1 MSPCASH
8 WRKRRDMLQIVAGPQ
23 THQRGRDVRDRII
36 FHDAVGVAELDLSGM
51 VFAKLEDV
59 DAFFDEAD
67 RALALS
73 QRRWYFLVVYTDC
86 SIAPEAW
93 ERFAERGKLSNV
105 NHSLGTVR
113 VGASAATR
121 AAIRDH
127 ASRAMFR
134 ANIHATRDQAMFELG
149 EMRKRHE
156 VLGIEPS
163 ASQLQVEDVHLSF
176 GGVQALAGVGF
187 QASQGEILSII
198 GPNGAGKT
206 SMLNVISG
214 FYRPNSGR
222 ILFEGKDRTKLPAH
236 AVARL
241 GFARTFQNIALFKGM
256 TTLDNI
262 MTGRAWKMKGNV
274 LTDALYWGY
283 TQKEEIC
290 HREEVEKIID
300 FLEIQAIRKTP
311 VGRLPYGMQ
320 KRVELA
326 RALAMEPKVLLLDEP
341 MAGMNVEEK
350 EDMARFVIDVNE
362 QWGTTI
368 ILIEH
373 DMGVVMDISNYV
385 VVLDHGAKI
394 AEGTPDEVRAD
405 PVVIRAYLGEG

>member
-1 MSPCASH
+1 M
-8 WRKRRDMLQIVAGPQ
+8 MLQIVAGPQ
-23 THQRGRDVRDRII
+23 THQRGRDVRDGI
-36 FHDAVGVAELDLSGM
+36 S
-51 VFAKLEDV
+51 K
-59 DAFFDEAD
+59 
-67 RALALS
+67 
-73 QRRWYFLVVYTDC
+73 
-86 SIAPEAW
+86 P
-93 ERFAERGKLSNV
+93 
-105 NHSLGTVR
+105 
-113 VGASAATR
+113 
-121 AAIRDH
+121 
-127 ASRAMFR
+127 
-134 ANIHATRDQAMFELG
+134 
-149 EMRKRHE
+149 HE
-156 VLGIEPS
+156 VLGSEPGI
-163 ASQLQVEDVHLSF
+163 SQLQVEDVHLSF
-176 GGVQALAGVGF
+176 GGVHALAGVGF
-187 QASQGEILSII
+187 QVSQGEILSII

-214 FYRPNSGR
+214 FYRPNRGR
-222 ILFEGKDRTKLPAH
+222 ILFEGKNRTTLPAH

-283 TQKEEIC
+283 TQKEEIR
-290 HREEVEKIID
+290 HREQVEKIID
-300 FLEIQAIRKTP
+300 FLEIEGIRKTP
-311 VGRLPYGMQ
+311 VGRLPYGLQ

-350 EDMARFVIDVNE
+350 EDMARFIIDVNE

-373 DMGVVMDISNYV
+373 DMGVVMDISGYV

-405 PVVIRAYLGEG
+405 PIVVRAYLGDR